1 MTGMAQ
7 NLIIAGALVFW
18 GIVLVWMWRRDSEG
32 FMVLLGLFLNDPN
45 YIQLHNLLVA
55 WIRHFATMRSE
66 RPFWIQIRH
75 DFRV

>member
-1 MTGMAQ
+1 
-7 NLIIAGALVFW
+7 
-18 GIVLVWMWRRDSEG
+18 
-32 FMVLLGLFLNDPN
+32 MVLLGLFLNDQN

-55 WIRHFATMRSE
+55 WIRHFATMRRE

>member
-1 MTGMAQ
+1 
-7 NLIIAGALVFW
+7 
-18 GIVLVWMWRRDSEG
+18 
-32 FMVLLGLFLNDPN
+32 MVLLGLFLNDPN